1 MNNTS
6 PLSRLL
12 VLAVAATASIY
23 SMPTVAQSSDAVLEE
38 IIVTAQK
45 VEQKYLDVPVAVT
58 TVSGEVLDM
67 AKVTQFQDLVQ
78 VSPSVTYNQTGDQRG
93 VGVLV
98 RGIGTTAFQT
108 AVEPTV
114 STVVDGVTLGR
125 TAQFISNLVDIERV
139 EILRGPQ
146 GTLFGKNASAGLIN
160 VITKRPSDEFE
171 GSVRATG
178 TDDDGWGIE
187 GQIAGPLSD
196 TIRGRISA
204 FAKEFDGFITN
215 TVNGDTLGGYESVGF
230 RGKLEFDIGDTANLL
245 FIGDYSE
252 QDRDCCPFVPITL
265 GAAPWYAFDF
275 QGITVDEKNA
285 SAPFGTEPGD
295 FSNTENSG
303 LSAELNIEF
312 ENFVLTSITAY
323 RGFTLESQQN
333 VDMVPYTEPTYARF
347 LFLTNGATNG
357 GDQEQS
363 QFSQE
368 LRIHTTAWDTFDLTA
383 GLFYWDQSVDRYFE
397 RETAF
402 CGAPSFDPALSLDP
416 ADTPCGFGLTWFGAM
431 DTTVDTENWALFGQA
446 NWRLA
451 DTWTVSLGLRYTE
464 DDLKYSIDRQ
474 SNPGPGVPAPF
485 QGSGQTD
492 ESNLSGKLAVQWDVS
507 DTVMLY
513 GSYAEGYKA
522 PAFDLIFGADA
533 TRLTNPVAPETSE
546 AWELGMKAE
555 YQRLRLGLT
564 AFHTTFKDLQGQG
577 TIPGQIGFFLT
588 SAGTAITQ
596 GLELDFTAKPT
607 GNLLLNG
614 GIAYVDATFDDYPN
628 AQCYPGQTAAEGCVG
643 GLQNL
648 NGKDIPN
655 SPDVKATVQARY
667 DVELNAAVDLFFIG
681 GYRWQDGSVANV
693 NQDPRLD
700 HESYGIFDLTVGL
713 DSDDG
718 RWTALVFAK
727 NLFDDFYED
736 LRIGSDTL
744 SPGMV
749 GHYLS
754 RDAWRYVGAQVD
766 YRFGGL

>member
-1 MNNTS
+1 M
-6 PLSRLL
+6 
-12 VLAVAATASIY
+12 TA
-23 SMPTVAQSSDAVLEE
+23 VAQSSDAVLEE

-45 VEQKYLDVPVAVT
+45 VEQEYLDVPVAVS

-98 RGIGTTAFQT
+98 RGIGTTSFLT
-108 AVEPTV
+108 TVEPTV

-139 EILRGPQ
+139 EVLRGPQ

-171 GSVRATG
+171 GSIRANA
-178 TDDDGWGIE
+178 TDDDGWGIQ
-187 GQIAGPLSD
+187 GQISGPLSD

-204 FAKEFDGFITN
+204 FTKEFDGFITN
-215 TVNGDTLGGYESVGF
+215 TVNGDTLGGYESFGF

-245 FIGDYSE
+245 VIGDYSE
-252 QDRDCCPFVPITL
+252 QDRDCCPVVPINL
-265 GAAPWYAFDF
+265 GVSPAYAFDF

-285 SAPFGTEPGD
+285 SAPLGTEPGD
-295 FSNTENSG
+295 FSNTESSG

-333 VDMVPYTEPTYARF
+333 VDMIPYTEPTYARL
-347 LFLTNGATNG
+347 LFLSNGATNG
-357 GDQEQS
+357 GDQGQS

-368 LRIHTTAWDTFDLTA
+368 LRIHTTAWDTFNLTA
-383 GLFYWDQSVDRYFE
+383 GLFYWDQSVERYFE
-397 RETAF
+397 RELGICA
-402 CGAPSFDPALSLDP
+402 APGFDPALSPDP
-416 ADTPCGFGLTWFGAM
+416 AVTPCAFGLTGFAFM
-431 DTTVDTENWALFGQA
+431 NTDADTENWALFGQA
-446 NWRLA
+446 DWRFA
-451 DTWTVSLGLRYTE
+451 DTWTASLGLRYTE
-464 DDLKYSIDRQ
+464 DDQEYSIDRQ
-474 SNPGPGVPAPF
+474 STGPGVPPPY

-492 ESNLSGKLAVQWDVS
+492 ESNLSGKFAVQWDVS

-522 PAFDLIFGADA
+522 PAFDLVFGATA
-533 TRLTNPVAPETSE
+533 ERLANPVAPETSE

-555 YQRLRLGLT
+555 FDRLRLGLT
-564 AFHTTFKDLQGQG
+564 AFHTKFKDLQGQG

-588 SAGTAITQ
+588 SAGTALTQ

-614 GIAYVDATFDDYPN
+614 GIAFVDATYDEYPE
-628 AQCYPGQTAAEGCVG
+628 AQCYAGQTAAEGCVG
-643 GLQNL
+643 GLQDL
-648 NGKDIPN
+648 KGKDIPN

-736 LRIGSDTL
+736 LRVGSDVL
-744 SPGMV
+744 SAGSV

-754 RDAWRYVGAQVD
+754 RDAWRYVGAQFD
-766 YRFGGL
+766 YRFGEL